1 MVLVFF
7 FFLPN
12 LHGCLNITS
21 VWLTILSFSLIKPQ
35 QLPWKS
41 FKTLWSWSNVLS
53 LSQLR
58 AYIDRMAAVSLQ
70 DSLQD
75 AIFIHKYKHIPE
87 THFTSVLLCKS
98 VTTGSLYVLP
108 WGGEG
113 NLLVLLC
120 ASHAYHGAGNII
132 STRQNE

>member
-7 FFLPN
+7 SPN
-12 LHGCLNITS
+12 LHACLNITS
-21 VWLTILSFSLIKPQ
+21 VWLTNPLIFTHQASTAPLEVFQDIVVLVECSFSVPAQGLH
-35 QLPWKS
+35 
-41 FKTLWSWSNVLS
+41 
-53 LSQLR
+53 
-58 AYIDRMAAVSLQ
+58 RMAAVRLQ

-120 ASHAYHGAGNII
+120 ASHAYHGGGNII